1 MQNSKSKM
9 TDQCMKSAL
18 LSEAFAPSFDL
29 RILQFALCILH
40 FKLIFYSLSDSVSSS
55 NKAKNLV

>member
-1 MQNSKSKM
+1 
-9 TDQCMKSAL
+9 MKSAL